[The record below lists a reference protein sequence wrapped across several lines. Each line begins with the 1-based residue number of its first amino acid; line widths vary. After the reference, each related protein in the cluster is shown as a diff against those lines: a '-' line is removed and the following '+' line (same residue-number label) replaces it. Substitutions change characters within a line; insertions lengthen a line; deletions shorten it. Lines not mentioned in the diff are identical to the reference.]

1 MELKKR
7 KDLYLVPVIIS
18 IAITALPLLTTK
30 WVGLEKSLYFMYI
43 AEFALGLWIFIY
55 IYKSHL
61 RIGGLTTL
69 LTCLLLILFIQLII
83 YVKKEPDFEAL
94 HIPSY
99 YITPYLFAIFVVPFY
114 EECIYRGC
122 LMDFFCNIFKGGL
135 ILPIVL
141 SSAIFCGMH
150 TQYTGL
156 LNFAVLFIVSII
168 LSFSRIKSGSLL
180 SPMLLHSSMNAF
192 VILLSN
198 LNVF

>member
-122 LMDFFCNIFKGGL
+122 LMDFF
-135 ILPIVL
+135 
-141 SSAIFCGMH
+141 
-150 TQYTGL
+150 
-156 LNFAVLFIVSII
+156 
-168 LSFSRIKSGSLL
+168 
-180 SPMLLHSSMNAF
+180 
-192 VILLSN
+192 VIYSK
-198 LNVF
+198 VV